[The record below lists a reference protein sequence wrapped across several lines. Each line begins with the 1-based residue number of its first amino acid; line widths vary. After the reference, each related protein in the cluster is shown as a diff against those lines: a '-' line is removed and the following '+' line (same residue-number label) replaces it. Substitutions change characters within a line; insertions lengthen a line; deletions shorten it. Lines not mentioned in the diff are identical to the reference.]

1 MERVQVRV
9 AALAE
14 RLGGFGTCAPG
25 TWSPRASAYGHS
37 WPGPHANRDGRKLGT
52 AIGTPYE
59 SRPLT
64 MTPVPR
70 RRSIPG
76 PGRLGRPDFSSGPR
90 PMSPRGLPALGPASP
105 GHTTTTHRRSPY
117 YGAAGKPNLR
127 RQPGVS
133 GMTANLQPRC
143 GAARGPSPCLSTA
156 AAPAALGSYF
166 IRISTAVAPAALGP
180 WIMDHLGTRVIP
192 PQVKA
197 SAGFL
202 TATTT
207 RSAA

>member
-1 MERVQVRV
+1 MESDNIVIGKINKKKCYLNNEKHGHYLNHDGKNYKVPEWFPVDKFDVRV

-76 PGRLGRPDFSSGPR
+76 PGRLG
-90 PMSPRGLPALGPASP
+90 
-105 GHTTTTHRRSPY
+105 
-117 YGAAGKPNLR
+117 
-127 RQPGVS
+127 
-133 GMTANLQPRC
+133 
-143 GAARGPSPCLSTA
+143 
-156 AAPAALGSYF
+156 
-166 IRISTAVAPAALGP
+166 
-180 WIMDHLGTRVIP
+180 
-192 PQVKA
+192 
-197 SAGFL
+197 
-202 TATTT
+202 
-207 RSAA
+207 

>member
-1 MERVQVRV
+1 MGNCHSAVAGIGGTARASTKVAILLDLKKAHGVGGTLLDVGCSFGHFMLAALLMGYKGACGCDLPENHVQCTVLKKAKAWLGISPDDLCEWIGSDVRV

-76 PGRLGRPDFSSGPR
+76 PGRLG
-90 PMSPRGLPALGPASP
+90 
-105 GHTTTTHRRSPY
+105 
-117 YGAAGKPNLR
+117 
-127 RQPGVS
+127 
-133 GMTANLQPRC
+133 
-143 GAARGPSPCLSTA
+143 
-156 AAPAALGSYF
+156 
-166 IRISTAVAPAALGP
+166 
-180 WIMDHLGTRVIP
+180 
-192 PQVKA
+192 
-197 SAGFL
+197 
-202 TATTT
+202 
-207 RSAA
+207 